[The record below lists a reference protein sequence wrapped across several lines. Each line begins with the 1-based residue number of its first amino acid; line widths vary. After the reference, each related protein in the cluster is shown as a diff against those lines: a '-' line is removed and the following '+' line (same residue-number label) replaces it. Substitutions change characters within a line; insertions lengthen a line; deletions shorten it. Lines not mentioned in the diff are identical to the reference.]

1 MPGNISGFT
10 NTVSTRHSHCHLNA
24 DCITG
29 YADRLSHVSNAP
41 TPFAPPIDNRQV
53 HQYGAK
59 SLSIIAN
66 NKLSCGPLTKLISK
80 NCTFT
85 QAQEILGTDRI
96 PGIIDDYNPLEQFV
110 LIMEVMVYFPTYQ
123 DRAVFSLYQRILRTL
138 DSWRQDSFNKADEI
152 HNEGIIMAF
161 FCRYVFDKIPNDEYL
176 KFYENTISCLEN
188 LKRQH
193 INVIVQSLAEN
204 SYRIHELVKP
214 TSTQIIS
221 KFYDKLGLA
230 ILRCDP
236 DVRAKALNFL
246 QQDIRY
252 PQEEHA
258 GALLAE
264 LCKNLSRLN
273 ITNLDNCS
281 SLEFK
286 QRLHKAVS
294 EKDILTKTKNTDIQF
309 MLSYKVEKVH
319 PKRHAFLLMSK
330 SVVSTVHN
338 KF

>member
-10 NTVSTRHSHCHLNA
+10 NTVSTRHSHCPLNA

-29 YADRLSHVSNAP
+29 YAERLSQVSNAP
-41 TPFAPPIDNRQV
+41 THFDPPIDNRQV
-53 HQYGAK
+53 QASGAK
-59 SLSIIAN
+59 SLSIIARHG
-66 NKLSCGPLTKLISK
+66 LSCGPLIELISK

-123 DRAVFSLYQRILRTL
+123 NRAVFSLYQRILRTL
-138 DSWRQDSFNKADEI
+138 ASWGQNSFNKAIEI
-152 HNEGIIMAF
+152 RNEGIIMEF
-161 FCRYVFDKIPNDEYL
+161 FCRYAFDKIPNDEYL
-176 KFYENTISCLEN
+176 KFYENTICCLEN
-188 LKRQH
+188 LERQH
-193 INVIVQSLAEN
+193 INVIVLALAEN
-204 SYRIHELVKP
+204 SYRIHEVVKT
-214 TSTQIIS
+214 TSTQIMM
-221 KFYDKLGLA
+221 KFYDQLGLA

-273 ITNLDNCS
+273 ITNLDNRS

-286 QRLHKAVS
+286 QRLHKSVS

-309 MLSYKVEKVH
+309 KLSDKVEKVH
-319 PKRHAFLLMSK
+319 PKRHAFLLMPK

-338 KF
+338 EF